1 MKRQANPQLSASGE
15 LTLAQYEQ
23 ALREQEDLTPASLRN
38 YLSDLRHF
46 SRVSGKKASLPI

>member
-15 LTLAQYEQ
+15 RALVQYEQ
-23 ALREQEDLTPASLRN
+23 ALREQEDLTPASIPN

-46 SRVSGKKASLPI
+46 IAWYEACAAE